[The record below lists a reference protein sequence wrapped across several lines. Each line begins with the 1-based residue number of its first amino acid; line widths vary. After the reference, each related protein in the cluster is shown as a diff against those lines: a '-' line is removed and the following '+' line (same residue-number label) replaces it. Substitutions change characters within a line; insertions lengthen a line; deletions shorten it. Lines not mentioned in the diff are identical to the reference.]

1 MQFVL
6 SIDQGTTGTTALI
19 ADENLKIVTKSNF
32 PFPQVF
38 PKPGW
43 VEHKGEDVWHS
54 VRQSVVQCFKQSSI
68 KPSQIAAIGITN
80 QRETTAIFDTKGA
93 LQHNLVVW
101 QCRRSTDICTELKSR
116 GLEELFRSK
125 TGLLLDPYFS
135 GTKLTWLFRQYPQ
148 LRKSLF
154 GTVDSWLL
162 YRMTAGA
169 VHATD
174 ATNASRTLM
183 MDLHSCQWNPE
194 LLDILDV
201 PQSCLPEIKTSSEIY
216 GHTKNID
223 FLPDGIPIASL
234 VGDQQAALFGLG
246 CFTKGEAKATYGTGC
261 FILLHTGDK
270 PVSSKHGLL
279 SSVALKT
286 KDRTT
291 YCLEASA
298 FIAGA
303 AIQWLRDGLGIISE
317 TNEIESLAKQVEN
330 SGDLVFVPA
339 LSGLGAP
346 YWKPEARGSFCG
358 ITRDTNKAHFARAVL
373 EGIALL
379 NQDMFAVMQE
389 ETGPLKSLKIDGG
402 AASNDLLIQL
412 QADLSQVACLRSP
425 CLDTTAVGALVL
437 AGLATGIFQNTDA
450 ITKLSQQSHTFRPLM
465 SEEERERLQ
474 KKWRLAIQRLDNGQT
489 ALNNQ

>member
-19 ADENLKIVTKSNF
+19 ADENLKIISKCNI

-43 VEHKGEDVWHS
+43 VEHKGDDVWHS
-54 VRQSVVQCFKQSSI
+54 VRQSVVQCLEQSSV
-68 KPSQIAAIGITN
+68 KPNQIAAIGIAN

-93 LQHNLVVW
+93 LQHNLIVW

-116 GLEELFRSK
+116 NFEELFRQK

-135 GTKLTWLFRQYPQ
+135 GTKLTWLFKQYPQ
-148 LRKSLF
+148 LKNSLF

-169 VHATD
+169 IHATD

-183 MDLHSCQWNPE
+183 MNLNSCEWDEE
-194 LLDILDV
+194 LLDILGV
-201 PQSCLPEIKTSSEIY
+201 PKRCLPEIKTSSEIY
-216 GHTKNID
+216 GHTKNLD

-246 CFTKGEAKATYGTGC
+246 CYTKGEAKATYGTGC
-261 FILLHTGDK
+261 FILLHTGEK
-270 PVSSKHGLL
+270 PVFSKHGLL

-286 KDRTT
+286 KDKTT

-303 AIQWLRDGLGIISE
+303 AIQWLRDGLKLISDA
-317 TNEIESLAKQVEN
+317 NEIESLAKQVRN
-330 SGDLVFVPA
+330 SAELVFVPA

-346 YWKPEARGSFCG
+346 YWKPEAKGLFYG
-358 ITRDTNKAHFARAVL
+358 ITRDTNRAHFARAAL

-379 NQDMFAVMQE
+379 NQDMLAAMKE
-389 ETGPLKSLKIDGG
+389 DTGTLKSLKIDGG

-425 CLDTTAVGALVL
+425 CLDTTALGALVL
-437 AGLATGIFQNTDA
+437 AGLATGVFKNTDA
-450 ITKLSQQSHTFRPLM
+450 VTKLSEQSTVFRPLM
-465 SEEERERLQ
+465 SQEERDKLQ
-474 KKWRLAIQRLDNGQT
+474 QKWHHVIHAFSSSR
-489 ALNNQ
+489 

>member
-19 ADENLKIVTKSNF
+19 ADENLKIISKSNI

-43 VEHKGEDVWHS
+43 VEHKGDDIWNS
-54 VRQSVVQCFKQSSI
+54 VRQSVLQCFENCSV
-68 KPSQIAAIGITN
+68 KPHQIAAIGITN
-80 QRETTAIFDTKGA
+80 QRETTAIFDTQGTLK
-93 LQHNLVVW
+93 HNLIVW
-101 QCRRSTDICTELKSR
+101 QCRRSTDICAELKNR
-116 GLEELFRSK
+116 GFEDLFRSK

-135 GTKLTWLFRQYPQ
+135 GTKLTWLFRQYPE
-148 LRKSLF
+148 LKKFLF

-162 YRMTAGA
+162 YRMTHGA

-183 MDLHSCQWNPE
+183 MDLQSCAWDPE
-194 LLDILDV
+194 LLDILGV
-201 PQSCLPEIKTSSEIY
+201 PKNCLPEIRTSSEIY
-216 GHTKNID
+216 GHTQNLD

-246 CFTKGEAKATYGTGC
+246 CIAKGEAKATYGTGC

-270 PVSSKHGLL
+270 PVLSKHGLL

-286 KDRTT
+286 KIQTT

-303 AIQWLRDGLGIISE
+303 AIQWFKDGLGLISKAS
-317 TNEIESLAKQVEN
+317 EIEHLAQQVPN
-330 SGDLVFVPA
+330 SAELVFVPA

-346 YWKPEARGSFCG
+346 YWNPEARGLFYG

-379 NQDMFAVMQE
+379 NQDMLAAMKE
-389 ETGPLKSLKIDGG
+389 DTGALKLLKVDGG
-402 AASNDLLIQL
+402 AASNNLLIQL

-425 CLDTTAVGALVL
+425 CLDTTALGALVL
-437 AGLATGIFQNTDA
+437 AGLATGVFTNTNA
-450 ITKLSQQSHTFRPLM
+450 VNQLSEQSTVFRPLM
-465 SEEERERLQ
+465 SEEERDKLQ
-474 KKWRLAIQRLDNGQT
+474 QKWHRVIHGFSSPR
-489 ALNNQ
+489 

>member
-19 ADENLKIVTKSNF
+19 ADQNLKIISKCNI
-32 PFPQVF
+32 PFPQIF

-43 VEHKGEDVWHS
+43 VEHKGDDVWHS
-54 VRQSVVQCFKQSSI
+54 VRQSVMQCFEQCSV
-68 KPSQIAAIGITN
+68 KPNQISAIGITN
-80 QRETTAIFDTKGA
+80 QRETTAIFDSQGA
-93 LQHNLVVW
+93 LLHNLIVW
-101 QCRRSTDICTELKSR
+101 QCRRSTEICNELKSR
-116 GLEELFRSK
+116 NLEDLFRNR

-148 LRKSLF
+148 LKKSLF

-162 YRMTAGA
+162 YRMTHGA
-169 VHATD
+169 IHATD

-183 MDLHSCQWNPE
+183 MDLQSCTWDPE

-201 PQSCLPEIKTSSEIY
+201 PVSCLPEIKTSSEIY
-216 GHTKNID
+216 GLTRGLD

-246 CFTKGEAKATYGTGC
+246 CFTKGEAKATFGTGC
-261 FILLHTGDK
+261 FILMHTGDK
-270 PVSSKHGLL
+270 PVFSKHGLL

-286 KDRTT
+286 KNQTT

-303 AIQWLRDGLGIISE
+303 AIQWFKDGLGLISE
-317 TNEIESLAKQVEN
+317 AREIETLARQVRN
-330 SGDLVFVPA
+330 SAELVFVPA

-346 YWKPEARGSFCG
+346 YWRPEAKGLFYG

-379 NQDMFAVMQE
+379 NQDMLAAMKE
-389 ETGPLKSLKIDGG
+389 DSGALKSLKIDGG

-412 QADLSQVACLRSP
+412 QADLSQVSCLRSP
-425 CLDTTAVGALVL
+425 LLDTTALGALVL
-437 AGLATGIFQNTDA
+437 AGLATGVFENADA
-450 ITKLSQQSHTFRPLM
+450 VRKLSEQSMVFRPLM
-465 SEEERERLQ
+465 SAEERDKLQ
-474 KKWRLAIQRLDNGQT
+474 QKWRGAIQRFET
-489 ALNNQ
+489 KH

>member
-6 SIDQGTTGTTALI
+6 SIDQGTTGTTAII
-19 ADENLKIVTKSNF
+19 ADPSLRIISKSNV

-43 VEHKGEDVWHS
+43 VEHKGDDVWSS
-54 VRQSVVQCFKQSSI
+54 VKQAVQRCFDQSTV
-68 KPSQIAAIGITN
+68 KPNQIGAIGITN
-80 QRETTAIFDTKGA
+80 QRETVAVFDTKGS
-93 LQHNLVVW
+93 LQHNLIVW
-101 QCRRSTDICTELKSR
+101 QCRRSAEICNELKSR
-116 GLEELFRSK
+116 NLGELFRSR

-148 LRKSLF
+148 LKKSLF

-162 YRMTAGA
+162 YRMTGGA

-183 MDLHSCQWNPE
+183 MNLNTAQWDPE
-194 LLDILDV
+194 LLDILEV
-201 PQSCLPEIKTSSEIY
+201 PNHVLPEIRTSSEVY
-216 GHTKNID
+216 GHTKGLD

-234 VGDQQAALFGLG
+234 IGDQQSAMFGLG
-246 CFTKGEAKATYGTGC
+246 CFKKGEAKATYGTGC
-261 FILLHTGDK
+261 FILMNTGK
-270 PVSSKHGLL
+270 EPVLSKHNLL

-286 KDRTT
+286 KTETT

-303 AIQWLRDGLGIISE
+303 AIQWLKEGLGLISE
-317 TNEIESLAKQVEN
+317 AHEIEILAKQVSN
-330 SGDLVFVPA
+330 SAELVFVPA

-346 YWKPEARGSFCG
+346 YWKPEAKGMFTG

-379 NQDMFAVMQE
+379 NQDMLTAMKEDV
-389 ETGPLKSLKIDGG
+389 GILKSIRVDGG

-412 QADLSQVACLRSP
+412 QSDLAGIACLRTP
-425 CLDTTAVGALVL
+425 FLDTTALGALVL
-437 AGLATGIFQNTDA
+437 AGLATGIFENTDA
-450 ITKLSQQSHTFRPLM
+450 ISKSLENSTIFRPLM
-465 SEEERERLQ
+465 SPEERHKLQ
-474 KKWRLAIQRLDNGQT
+474 SKWNQAISVHC
-489 ALNNQ
+489 